1 MLVATHRAAVELS
14 ALRRTDAS
22 AEWRQ
27 QRRPALLECELERL
41 AVVSPVTDQ
50 ADEATTDESLSD
62 GPEREWRLMS
72 RTTLN
77 PNGDRKTMAVCNCH
91 DLGC

>member
-1 MLVATHRAAVELS
+1 MLVATHRAAIELS

-27 QRRPALLECELERL
+27 QGRPALLECELERL
-41 AVVSPVTDQ
+41 AVVGTVTDQ

-62 GPEREWRLMS
+62 GLEREWRLMS